1 MLSSILLNPLVVFV
15 GLLVVV
21 GLLALLAKLL
31 ETKGSPSAGKE
42 EPYACGEDVP
52 TGRIQPGYNDFFHF
66 AFLFTILE
74 VVALLIGT
82 LVIGVSSG
90 AIWLSMLILFVV
102 VISLFVLFRR
112 D

>member
-1 MLSSILLNPLVVFV
+1 MLNNILLNPLVVFV

-21 GLLALLAKLL
+21 GLLALLARLL
-31 ETKGSPSAGKE
+31 ETKGSPSEGKT
-42 EPYACGEDVP
+42 EPYACGQDVP
-52 TGRIQPGYNDFFHF
+52 TGRIQPGYSDFFHF

-82 LVIGVSSG
+82 MVIGISTG

-102 VISLFVLFRR
+102 IISLFVLFRR